1 MQDELM
7 VHEQD
12 GLLDIVLNR
21 PDRGNELTA
30 SMIDSLQAVLTTLGA
45 HVRLVRLGGSGA
57 DFCIGRES
65 PMPARGAQV
74 AAETLRKI
82 VARPALDL
90 YDAIKAAPV
99 PVLSV
104 VRGRATGIGCALAGV
119 CDLAIASE
127 DALFQIPELERDI
140 PPTLVMA
147 ALVDRVPLK
156 TLSYLVL
163 SRERID
169 ARQALAAGLVSA
181 VVPVGEID
189 AESERATRALLHG
202 SASSLRAVKQFL
214 RWAPQ
219 APAGGASALAE
230 HMLATSI
237 SARYSAPSSVREP

>member
-1 MQDELM
+1 MPDELM

-30 SMIDSLQAVLTTLGA
+30 SMIDSLRALLIAPAA
-45 HVRLVRLGGSGA
+45 HLRLARLSGNGA
-57 DFCIGRES
+57 DFCVGRES
-65 PMPARGAQV
+65 PMPAQGSQV
-74 AAETLRKI
+74 AAEALRQI
-82 VARPALDL
+82 VARPALEL

-99 PVLSV
+99 PVLCA

-147 ALVDRVPLK
+147 ALADRVPLK
-156 TLSYLVL
+156 SLAYLVL
-163 SRERID
+163 TRERID

-181 VVPVGEID
+181 VVPAAQAD
-189 AESERATRALLHG
+189 AESERITRALLHA
-202 SASSLRAVKQFL
+202 SATSLRSVKQFL
-214 RWAPQ
+214 RLAPHS
-219 APAGGASALAE
+219 AAGASSALAE

-237 SARYSAPSSVREP
+237 SARYSAPPSAEA